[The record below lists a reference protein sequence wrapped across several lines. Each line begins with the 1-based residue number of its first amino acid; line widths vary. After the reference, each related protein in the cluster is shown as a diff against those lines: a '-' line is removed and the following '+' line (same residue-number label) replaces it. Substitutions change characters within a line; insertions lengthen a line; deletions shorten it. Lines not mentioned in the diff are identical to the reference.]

1 MKLRG
6 TGPAA
11 ELTWDL
17 AERLNLLT
25 GDNGLGKSFLL
36 DMAWRVL
43 TRTWAGQMALL
54 REDASSASIEYQVK
68 GRSVEA
74 KPIELKFDADVQ
86 DWKLP
91 QHRPTDPGLVLY
103 ARSNGGF
110 AVWDP
115 FRNYYRNAPT
125 QGVVDRERPA
135 AFHFTE
141 AEVWNGLQVGER
153 KPCEGLIRDW
163 VNWQGRKLP
172 EFDRLRAVL
181 ETLSTPEEPMVP
193 GEPMRVSIDDG
204 FDVPTVQTRHGRVP
218 LTHASAGMR
227 RVIGLAYLLVWAFN
241 EHVLAAKVARKD
253 PERRMVLLFD
263 EPETHLHPKW
273 QRLLIPALLKATYKL
288 LDDPDQGPPMQVMQA
303 GQIPLHQL
311 PPAPSVQTVV
321 ATHSPLVLA
330 SLEPLFDTKKDAL
343 FELSDVAADGKAG
356 PVELRRLPWQRY
368 GDATGWLTSEVFD
381 MKSARSQEAE
391 QALQQAA
398 VALQQPELGSAQ
410 ARQLDERLRGLLPD
424 TDPFWLNWRFVAE
437 KRGWLSKDG
446 R

>member
-1 MKLRG
+1 MLHWMKLSG

-11 ELTWDL
+11 ELTWKL

-163 VNWQGRKLP
+163 VSWQRGKMP
-172 EFDRLRAVL
+172 AFDRLRAVL

-204 FDVPTVQTRHGRVP
+204 FDVPTVLTRHGRVP

-273 QRLLIPALLKATYKL
+273 QRLLLPALLRATGDL
-288 LDDPDQGPPMQVMQA
+288 LGSGQA
-303 GQIPLHQL
+303 
-311 PPAPSVQTVV
+311 APSVQVLV
-321 ATHSPLVLA
+321 ATHAPLALA

-391 QALQQAA
+391 QALEEAA
-398 VALQQPELGSAQ
+398 VALSNEGFDQRQAQ
-410 ARQLDERLRGLLPD
+410 ALDQRLRTLLSEL
-424 TDPFWLNWRFVAE
+424 DPFWLRWRFVAE
-437 KRGWLSKDG
+437 KRRWLSKDG

>member
-1 MKLRG
+1 MLHWMKLRG

-74 KPIELKFDADVQ
+74 KPIELKFDAEIQ

-163 VNWQGRKLP
+163 VSWQRGKMP
-172 EFDRLRAVL
+172 AFDRLRAVL

-204 FDVPTVQTRHGRVP
+204 FDVPTVLTRHGRVP

-241 EHVLAAKVARKD
+241 EHVLAATVVRKD

-273 QRLLIPALLKATYKL
+273 QRLLLPALLRATGDL
-288 LDDPDQGPPMQVMQA
+288 LGSGQA
-303 GQIPLHQL
+303 
-311 PPAPSVQTVV
+311 APSVQVLV
-321 ATHSPLVLA
+321 ATHAPLVLA

-391 QALQQAA
+391 QALEEAA
-398 VALQQPELGSAQ
+398 VALSNEGLDQRQAQ
-410 ARQLDERLRGLLPD
+410 ALDQRLRTLLSEL
-424 TDPFWLNWRFVAE
+424 DPFWLRWRFVAE
-437 KRGWLSKDG
+437 KRRWLSKDG